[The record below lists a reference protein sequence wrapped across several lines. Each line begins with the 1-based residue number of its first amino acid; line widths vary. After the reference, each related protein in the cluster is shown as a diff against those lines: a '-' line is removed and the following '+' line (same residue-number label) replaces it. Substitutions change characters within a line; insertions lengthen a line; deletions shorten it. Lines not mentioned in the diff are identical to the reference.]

1 MTGCQTHV
9 KCLGDSVCDS
19 RVFWPHTSR
28 QSILY
33 IVSSLYHLLKQS
45 HRQGQRCEQDTDGF
59 HWVWLQFQ
67 RAKVAVCIRCSC
79 VQSTG
84 KKALYQ
90 VLNTHVSAP
99 KDKKAVSLKV
109 VGPLY
114 SCLFMAHLPSG
125 SRTLN
130 WHLKTIY
137 SMFYSILLLPLWS
150 THLLLCLEGE
160 DAGDW
165 SKDLLLHQSA
175 VIRHICDHCW
185 THKITLHG

>member
-137 SMFYSILLLPLWS
+137 SMPYSILLPPPLIHPPPPLSWRGGCRWLVQRSPPASVCCHPTHLWS
-150 THLLLCLEGE
+150 LL
-160 DAGDW
+160 DA
-165 SKDLLLHQSA
+165 
-175 VIRHICDHCW
+175 
-185 THKITLHG
+185 